1 MRPSFPRVVSTVIVA
16 ALLTLCRCS
25 FLVDLSS
32 LDRAGPAV
40 GGDDAAGNSPNDL
53 QAQNG
58 NDDGGGDDRG
68 PGAEESYIPPDVG
81 GALPD
86 APLVDASPDGGGGH
100 GTTANDS
107 ATSDASLDAGTC
119 DAAIDVRTETGV
131 ADAAADAGVAADS
144 ALLDGPAADCG
155 PTATSYASCLAIL
168 KAAPTSSSGTY
179 VIFPGGTSLA
189 VHCDM
194 DFAGGGWTLVQSTNG
209 GSCTPVTETAGPV
222 ALGSC
227 TYMPSAAVT
236 ALAQGSTTVHV
247 RTASGSAA
255 PVAYITSATAV
266 PIQNL
271 RMGLV
276 TNANEPV
283 GDAVTEE
290 AAWTVVGDPGNA
302 NKQGRTPQSILAFTC
317 AVTGEMWPAVYHA
330 CGNGADGFV
339 LDVVDNVSFW
349 NWGTAPHVNT
359 PMEVYVR

>member
-1 MRPSFPRVVSTVIVA
+1 LRVIHISGLLAVSVASAGCNSILGIDDRPVGPPRDAGASTFESDSWSPIDGVPAPSDAPGATANAEDAAPREGGNASTGAFGADSPGGSVA
-16 ALLTLCRCS
+16 AAPDGAS
-25 FLVDLSS
+25 
-32 LDRAGPAV
+32 PA
-40 GGDDAAGNSPNDL
+40 
-53 QAQNG
+53 
-58 NDDGGGDDRG
+58 
-68 PGAEESYIPPDVG
+68 PDV
-81 GALPD
+81 
-86 APLVDASPDGGGGH
+86 
-100 GTTANDS
+100 TTS
-107 ATSDASLDAGTC
+107 TSDAATAMPDDTSTTPADGSVSGVNGGIDAS
-119 DAAIDVRTETGV
+119 DS
-131 ADAAADAGVAADS
+131 AAAT
-144 ALLDGPAADCG
+144 DGPPTDSG

-339 LDVVDNVSFW
+339 LEVLDNVSFW
-349 NWGTAPHVNT
+349 NWGVMPHVNIA
-359 PMEVYVR
+359 MEVYVR